1 MSNIIWPDAQVEA
14 TEDVYCGK
22 RHVLR
27 RTENGQTVRESVL
40 EISMPK
46 SAEELNR
53 LREGGISDDALR
65 EVFAKKRSD
74 LEWELTMFKTVS
86 HPNLAPVE
94 DFIIRDNVTA
104 PGWKCF
110 IRSKLYEPIGDAPL
124 DEKSC
129 LKLAESL
136 SSAVSE
142 LNRLGMA
149 HGDIRPCNIGVD
161 ADGGYVLTGFG
172 VRKCVETPDM
182 ARDDDGF
189 DAPEVRMRGSHSV
202 LSDIYS
208 IGKTLSA
215 LGGDEAGQDVAD
227 IIKKATAPD
236 TAKRFQSPSEM
247 MAEIAEAGSPDR
259 ERRRAKREQEQRE
272 AKRAKNIDEARA
284 ALDAKRAEEARK
296 EDEEKREAEAAA
308 AALLAEEIR
317 KAKEKRESE
326 RLSENDDLAAAQDAE
341 SDASEEETEKA
352 AETPEAAEET
362 ESEPPVD
369 DTPEAASEDSAE
381 AETDPETAEDASE
394 DTHED
399 TPKEEIEQ
407 EAPQES
413 AETTETSEPPA
424 DAAEEAPPE
433 ADEAAED
440 TEEITDTN
448 AGETE
453 SAHEESNEES
463 AEEIDEESEE
473 QNTASARA
481 ENGDTKKRVKLLP
494 FILAAAIII
503 AALAAYYFIPWD
515 RFFATPPAEDKVVTS
530 ADAPESGTAEALTH
544 TEKDETQETAAPVE
558 ESETESENA
567 QASLTEDEIPDA
579 NDEPIPEEALA
590 AAENETG
597 EGDAADENVYDM
609 HTDSEYITAQQL
621 EGMDRYESYM
631 VVNSIYARHGK
642 IFGSKSI
649 QSYFEAQSWYSPVS
663 QNSNDIVKQFNE
675 YEIENIKTLVEYQVK
690 NGYRKARR

>member
-40 EISMPK
+40 EISMPV
-46 SAEELNR
+46 SAEELKR
-53 LREGGISDDALR
+53 LRDGGISDEALR

-161 ADGGYVLTGFG
+161 ADGVYVLTGFG

-182 ARDDDGF
+182 ARDDGF
-189 DAPEVRMRGSHSV
+189 DAPEVCMRGSHSV

-215 LGGDEAGQDVAD
+215 LGGDEAGQDIAD

-236 TAKRFQSPSEM
+236 TAKRFQSPSELA
-247 MAEIAEAGSPDR
+247 AEIADAGSPDR

-326 RLSENDDLAAAQDAE
+326 RLSENDIPSDEAQNTE
-341 SDASEEETEKA
+341 PEASEEETAEA
-352 AETPEAAEET
+352 AGIHEAAEET
-362 ESEPPVD
+362 ESEPSVD
-369 DTPEAASEDSAE
+369 D
-381 AETDPETAEDASE
+381 TAEDASE
-394 DTHED
+394 DTHEY

-424 DAAEEAPPE
+424 DTAEEAPPE

-463 AEEIDEESEE
+463 AEEIDEENEE

-530 ADAPESGTAEALTH
+530 TDAPEDVTAEALTH
-544 TEKDETQETAAPVE
+544 TERDETQETAAPVE
-558 ESETESENA
+558 GSETESGNA

-663 QNSNDIVKQFNE
+663 QNSNDIVKQFND